1 MGILKLF
8 RVEGRGTTGF
18 DLIDAHNL
26 FANSLNKGVLQIV
39 VRRKND
45 LAWGSNV
52 GVTLI
57 LSIEK
62 SIFNNLFSYQAKR
75 DK

>member
-1 MGILKLF
+1 MGILELV
-8 RVEGRGTTGF
+8 RVEGGGSTGF
-18 DLIDAHNL
+18 DLIYAHNL
-26 FANSLNKGVLQIV
+26 VANSLNKGVSQIV

-45 LAWGSNV
+45 LVWDSNV

>member
-8 RVEGRGTTGF
+8 RVEGKGTTGF

-26 FANSLNKGVLQIV
+26 FANSLSKGVLQIV

>member
-8 RVEGRGTTGF
+8 RVERGGSTGF
-18 DLIDAHNL
+18 DLIYVHNL
-26 FANSLNKGVLQIV
+26 VANSLNKGVSQIV

-45 LAWGSNV
+45 LVWDSNV